1 MVKIYKSTLN
11 DASDYANIINKS
23 WKDTYG
29 EYISYEHIDDE
40 FNVDKLIT
48 NFPDYIKNQDFDLYM
63 ISIDGKNVGILEIG
77 TYEDKYKDNMEGIG
91 EIRSFHIKREY
102 QGQGIGTQALDFAIT
117 ELKKRGYKT
126 ICVWVKKQNTKA
138 IKFYEKFGFEKTIY
152 DCEETVD
159 GAPSMVMEKSI
170 EKEN

>member
-63 ISIDGKNVGILEIG
+63 ISIYGKYV
-77 TYEDKYKDNMEGIG
+77 
-91 EIRSFHIKREY
+91 
-102 QGQGIGTQALDFAIT
+102 
-117 ELKKRGYKT
+117 
-126 ICVWVKKQNTKA
+126 
-138 IKFYEKFGFEKTIY
+138 
-152 DCEETVD
+152 
-159 GAPSMVMEKSI
+159 
-170 EKEN
+170 